1 MATLDNDDLTALKSL
16 MEVTIGEAIEEKLVT
31 KDDVGHLPTK
41 DEFYGKMDEVMGEL
55 KAMREEVAIS
65 SHQVA
70 DHSDRLEKLE
80 SHIGISSN

>member
-41 DEFYGKMDEVMGEL
+41 DEFYVKWMKSWENSKPRGK
-55 KAMREEVAIS
+55 K
-65 SHQVA
+65 
-70 DHSDRLEKLE
+70 
-80 SHIGISSN
+80 